1 MAMVSY
7 GYFGDLMIHSE
18 RLRWLGPRRYD
29 VSGVHT
35 FLGNRAYKGT
45 INFVQETNPELTKDP
60 HRINDVCYSKCGHC
74 ETVGKASTGA
84 TELHSELVSKVRK
97 IIFFSVTSSDWLVTF
112 SFNRKHKC

>member
-84 TELHSELVSKVRK
+84 TELHSELVSKVRN
-97 IIFFSVTSSDWLVTF
+97 FFSYVF
-112 SFNRKHKC
+112 SFNDVMDMDKARAC